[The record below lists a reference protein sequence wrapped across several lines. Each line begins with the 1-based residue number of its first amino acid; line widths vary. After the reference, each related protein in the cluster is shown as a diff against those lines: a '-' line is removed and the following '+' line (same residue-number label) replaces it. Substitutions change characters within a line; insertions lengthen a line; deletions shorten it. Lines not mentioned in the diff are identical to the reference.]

1 MPTRTA
7 DSHDET
13 HKAHIMSFDDAF
25 AQLVH
30 SWLQHEEM
38 KHRGASI
45 PELFDAR
52 MALDKARYQA
62 AIHSHR

>member
-1 MPTRTA
+1 MSTRTA

-13 HKAHIMSFDDAF
+13 YKDPTVSFDNAF

-30 SWLQHEEM
+30 SWLQHEEK

-52 MALDKARYQA
+52 MALDRARYQA